1 MPSGRLMKHLLF
13 FAFVGFWRDSG
24 GDRRVSAN
32 RPPAFV
38 SGIGETPTSYLSK
51 TI

>member
-1 MPSGRLMKHLLF
+1 LMKHLLF